1 MQIHKLNCEPLIKS
15 DRKIGIRILNR
26 ELFASGYLRDTA
38 NILRRLTID
47 SWIHNKDHDGSHMLI

>member
-1 MQIHKLNCEPLIKS
+1 MQIQKLNCEPLIKS

-26 ELFASGYLRDTA
+26 ELIASGYLRDTV

-47 SWIHNKDHDGSHMLI
+47 SWIHKDHGGSHVLI